1 MTYDLNP
8 HISILDDPATK
19 RQVTELERAF
29 DALARKEYPF
39 SVEQMEREQF
49 QAESNALAEMNPLYA
64 AARVASVNF
73 LVVPLDG
80 TSPIVDPRAA
90 TKDAHLL
97 FKWWQEWPEAN
108 PGILLGRVGGTLAL
122 RVEDLDAY
130 LRLREMAAE
139 KCYDVDN
146 ERSWTEYRDLGG
158 YHVRLVPDS
167 QPFSARMRTGW
178 GKSFTRAVNELARQE
193 QRQQPQTFFLVYSY
207 PSVPSGM
214 DAFDYRTR
222 QIDAGIRLLGEG
234 EVLAWNGAILEGGVY
249 VSAPL
254 SRPPEVP
261 IWLAKTI
268 GKPRSRKVMAAA
280 REAYDAALR
289 VNGIH
294 PLAEAPAYREAAL
307 KAEA

>member
-1 MTYDLNP
+1 MSVDLNP

-19 RQVTELERAF
+19 RQVGELERAF
-29 DALARKEYPF
+29 EALARKEHPL
-39 SVEQMEREQF
+39 SGEQMEREQF
-49 QAESNALAEMNPLYA
+49 QAESNALAEANPLYA
-64 AARVASVNF
+64 AARTASVNF

-80 TSPIVDPRAA
+80 TSPIVDPKAA

-108 PGILLGRVGGTLAL
+108 PGVLLGRVGGTLAL

-130 LRLREMAAE
+130 LRLREMAAVTVRDE
-139 KCYDVDN
+139 DN
-146 ERSWTEYRDLGG
+146 DRSFIECRDLGG
-158 YHVRLVPDS
+158 FHVRLLAPS
-167 QPFSARMRTGW
+167 RPFSTRMRTGW
-178 GKSFTRAVNELARQE
+178 GKTFTRAVNEQARQR
-193 QRQQPQTFFLVYSY
+193 QQQQPQTFFLVYSY

-234 EVLAWNGAILEGGVY
+234 DVLPWNGAILEDGVY

-261 IWLAKTI
+261 LWLAKTI

-289 VNGIH
+289 VNGTVRL
-294 PLAEAPAYREAAL
+294 PEAPA
-307 KAEA
+307 AEA